1 MAKKKSLTEKTDL
14 SVRKLKY
21 EAIVI
26 GASAG
31 GLDIFTRIFKKWD
44 DNFPI
49 PIIVVQHVHADSDG
63 GMVEILNKISKLN
76 IKEADEKEMTKAGH
90 VYFAPAN
97 YHLLIEKDHTLSL
110 SIDAKVNY
118 SRPAIDVLFESAAN
132 VYGSTLVGVLLTGAN
147 SDGAKGMMKIKK
159 AGGVTIVQNPESA
172 YAASMPES
180 AMKLF
185 KVDHVVEP
193 DHMASKILQ
202 IIEGV

>member
-1 MAKKKSLTEKTDL
+1 MAKKKSITEKTNQ
-14 SVRKLKY
+14 SVRKSKF
-21 EAIVI
+21 EAVVI

-31 GLDIFTRIFKKWD
+31 GLDVFMRIFKKLD
-44 DNFPI
+44 KDFPV
-49 PIIVVQHVHADSDG
+49 PVIVVQHLHADSDG
-63 GMVEILNKISKLN
+63 AMIDILDKISILK
-76 IKEADEKEMTKAGH
+76 IKEADEKEITKAGH

-118 SRPAIDVLFESAAN
+118 SRPAIDVLFESAAD

-147 SDGAKGMMKIKK
+147 SDGAKGLMKIKK
-159 AGGVTIVQNPESA
+159 AGGVSVVQNPESA

-185 KVDHVVEP
+185 NVDHIVEP
-193 DHMASKILQ
+193 DQIASKILQ
-202 IIEGV
+202 IIKGN